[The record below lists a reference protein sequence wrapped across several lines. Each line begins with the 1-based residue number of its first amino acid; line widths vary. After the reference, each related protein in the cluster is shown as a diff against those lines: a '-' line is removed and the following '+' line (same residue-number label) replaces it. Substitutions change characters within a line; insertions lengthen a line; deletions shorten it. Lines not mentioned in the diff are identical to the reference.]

1 MTREKDMILKFEAA
15 GQTILAGGDY
25 DFKILTAEG
34 FEAGDYEFTS
44 AANAQIDGLTIT
56 GRRTA
61 ARELT
66 VKIECKD
73 SERGR
78 IIAFHNPKLTGKLTA
93 TINGRTRWIPYVVKR
108 FRFLQENLYDPL
120 VYQLTM
126 TCPQPYF
133 LDMSD
138 FGKDLAAS
146 VPLYAFPFVWL
157 AGRDYTSDYRQFSTN
172 FLVVNKGDVDTG
184 MKVTFIAKGV
194 VKNPKLYLQNGQYIR
209 VIVDLTKGDQL
220 SIETNKGKKSILLN
234 GVNIINRIDRQSTF
248 IGLAT
253 GENTLTYTADDGY
266 MNLEVRLYYTPM
278 YLGV

>member
-1 MTREKDMILKFEAA
+1 MSREKDMILKFESG
-15 GQTILAGGDY
+15 GQSILAGGDY
-25 DFKILTAEG
+25 DFKIKKAEG
-34 FEAGDYEFTS
+34 FEASDYEFST
-44 AANAQIDGLTIT
+44 AANAQIDGISVT

-66 VKIECKD
+66 VEIECGD

-78 IIAFHNPKLTGKLTA
+78 IIAFHNPKRSGKLTA
-93 TINGRTRWIPYVVKR
+93 TINGRTRWIMYEVKR

-120 VYQLTM
+120 VYQLIM
-126 TCPQPYF
+126 ACPQPYF

-138 FGKDLAAS
+138 FGKDLAAY
-146 VPLYAFPFVWL
+146 VPLFAFPFVWL
-157 AGRDYTSDYRQFSTN
+157 TGRDYTSEYRQFSTN
-172 FLVVNKGDVDTG
+172 FLVVNRGDVDTG
-184 MKVTFIAKGV
+184 MKVTFIAKDA
-194 VKNPKLYLQNGQYIR
+194 VKNPKLYLQDGQYIR
-209 VIVDLTKGDQL
+209 VIVDLNKGDQL
-220 SIETNKGKKSILLN
+220 TIETNKGKKSITLN

-248 IGLAT
+248 IGLEP

>member
-1 MTREKDMILKFEAA
+1 MMREKDMVLKFEAA

-78 IIAFHNPKLTGKLTA
+78 VIAFHNPKLTGKLTA

-108 FRFLQENLYDPL
+108 LRFLQENLYDN
-120 VYQLTM
+120 
-126 TCPQPYF
+126 YF
-133 LDMSD
+133 RIKDISD
-138 FGKDLAAS
+138 C
-146 VPLYAFPFVWL
+146 
-157 AGRDYTSDYRQFSTN
+157 
-172 FLVVNKGDVDTG
+172 
-184 MKVTFIAKGV
+184 
-194 VKNPKLYLQNGQYIR
+194 
-209 VIVDLTKGDQL
+209 
-220 SIETNKGKKSILLN
+220 E
-234 GVNIINRIDRQSTF
+234 
-248 IGLAT
+248 
-253 GENTLTYTADDGY
+253 
-266 MNLEVRLYYTPM
+266 
-278 YLGV
+278 

>member
-1 MTREKDMILKFEAA
+1 MSREKDMILKFESG
-15 GQTILAGGDY
+15 GQSILAGGDY
-25 DFKILTAEG
+25 DFKIKKAEG
-34 FEAGDYEFTS
+34 FEASDYEFST
-44 AANAQIDGLTIT
+44 AANAQIDGISVT

-66 VKIECKD
+66 VEIECGD

-78 IIAFHNPKLTGKLTA
+78 IIAFHNPKRSGKLTA
-93 TINGRTRWIPYVVKR
+93 TINGRTRWIMYEVKR

-138 FGKDLAAS
+138 FGKDLAAYI
-146 VPLYAFPFVWL
+146 PLYAFPFVWL
-157 AGRDYTSDYRQFSTN
+157 TGRDYTSEYRQFSTN
-172 FLVVNKGDVDTG
+172 FLVVNRGDVDTG
-184 MKVTFIAKGV
+184 MKVTFIAKDA
-194 VKNPKLYLQNGQYIR
+194 VKNPKLYLQDGQYIR
-209 VIVDLTKGDQL
+209 VIVDLEKGDQL
-220 SIETNKGKKSILLN
+220 TIETNKGKKSITLN
-234 GVNIINRIDRQSTF
+234 RVNIINRIDRQSTF
-248 IGLAT
+248 IGLEP